1 MKQFHYIITDKAG
14 IHARPAGVLVKKAK
28 NFESSIEVRKDV
40 RKADAKKLLELMG
53 LGIRFNDE
61 IIVEVSG
68 TDEEAACDEIRRTLK
83 EVL

>member
-40 RKADAKKLLELMG
+40 RKADAKNLLELMG

>member
-28 NFESSIEVRKDV
+28 NFESSIEVREDV

-68 TDEEAACDEIRRTLK
+68 TDEEAACDEIRRTRK

>member
-53 LGIRFNDE
+53 LGIRFNDD

>member
-53 LGIRFNDE
+53 LGIRFNDK

>member
-1 MKQFHYIITDKAG
+1 MKQFYYIITDKAG

>member
-61 IIVEVSG
+61 IIVEVYG